1 LPSALPLAPAQA
13 DPPRTFAY
21 VRVSTVEQ
29 SVASQVHE
37 IEAAG
42 FQMPEYRILTE
53 TISGSVPA
61 KQRPQFARLV
71 DRLEPGDILVVTK
84 LDRLGRDAIDVS
96 STVAELAKIPVRVHC
111 LAFPGLDL
119 TSASGTLTMN
129 VINAVAQFER
139 DLLRE
144 RTQIGLAAARAKG
157 KRIGRPRA
165 LSTKAEEDARAA
177 LAAGESIS
185 KIAKRLAV
193 SRATITR
200 LRDDQLAAQSTD

>member
-1 LPSALPLAPAQA
+1 MPSVPPRTLAQA
-13 DPPRTFAY
+13 EPPRTFAY

-42 FQMPEYRILTE
+42 FHMPEYRVLTE

-96 STVAELAKIPVRVHC
+96 LTVAELAEIPVRVHC
-111 LAFPGLDL
+111 LALGGLDL
-119 TSASGTLTMN
+119 TSASGMLTMN

-144 RTQIGLAAARAKG
+144 RTQIGIAAARAKG

-165 LSTKAEEDARAA
+165 LSAKAEEDARTA

-185 KIAKRLAV
+185 MIAKRLAV

-200 LRDDQLAAQSTD
+200 LRDNQTAAQSTD